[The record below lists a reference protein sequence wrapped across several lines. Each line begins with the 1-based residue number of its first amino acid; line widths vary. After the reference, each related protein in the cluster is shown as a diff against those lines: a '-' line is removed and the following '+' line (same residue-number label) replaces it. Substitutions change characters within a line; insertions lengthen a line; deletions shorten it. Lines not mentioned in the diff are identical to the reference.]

1 MLGSPE
7 GLEGK
12 TFDLIDRISKAYEYV
27 LRRCSSRHSITA
39 LQAELLL
46 LAGSGGVG
54 GGGVTRLSRIL
65 LVTQPTVS
73 DAISALA
80 RKGLI
85 VVSQSDL
92 DKRVTRI
99 KLSERGGKVLE
110 ELKECLGIFEGAI
123 KRLDR
128 ESLEDLFKGL
138 VLLAVNLYIMGVVRE
153 ARMCLTCR
161 HLREDLGAY
170 YCSLLKIRMNFQELK
185 VDCQDHELISYH
197 FNL

>member
-99 KLSERGGKVLE
+99 KLSEKGGKVLE

-138 VLLAVNLYIMGVVRE
+138 VLLAVNLYRMGVVRE
-153 ARMCLTCR
+153 ARDVSYMR
-161 HLREDLGAY
+161 APSRGFGAY